1 MSNDLMLD
9 VDQAGEL
16 KTAFRRTR
24 GSDGAEWTNERIKK
38 LSEGSILGQVLDVIN
53 GRSAIV
59 QIEKKV
65 SETKSNL
72 LIVDYDV
79 APSLVDLKIKTHPER
94 KDIVE
99 YDLSKIERVLTLKP
113 GEDSILGHKNL
124 KRLKA
129 SGKILLDV
137 RVLEELLK
145 HPELIPEE
153 WKNGV
158 TYFWGT
164 IFRNSDGHLCVA
176 YLRWLGSSW
185 EWDCSWLGYG
195 WSDDEPAAC
204 LASS

>member
-1 MSNDLMLD
+1 MSTDLMLD

-16 KTAFRRTR
+16 KAAFRRTR
-24 GSDGAEWTNERIKK
+24 GSDGSEWTNERIKK

-53 GRSAIV
+53 GQSTIM

-72 LIVDYDV
+72 LVVDYGV
-79 APSLVDLKIKTHPER
+79 APSLIDLKVKAHPKR
-94 KDIVE
+94 KDIAK
-99 YDLSKIERVLTLKP
+99 YDLSKIERVLTLKSR
-113 GEDSILGHKNL
+113 ENCISGHENL

-129 SGKILLDV
+129 SGRTLLDI

-153 WKNGV
+153 WKNGR

-164 IFRNSDGHLCVA
+164 IFRHSGGRLFVA
-176 YLRWLGSSW
+176 CLDWGGGGWDWHFHWLGLA
-185 EWDCSWLGYG
+185 WDDYG
-195 WSDDEPAAC
+195 PAAC
-204 LASS
+204 LAK